1 MTAGLDATRSARY
14 LYGLDLLRVLA
25 SVLVVYTHVA
35 GWFATRGHEWWASAW
50 VDQDVIAPLHLNPG
64 LSFLGVCTFLVVSG
78 LVVTHVAD
86 RETAPQFLRR
96 RLVRIFP
103 LLLLVALAG
112 WVLINLGVYLSE
124 SRQTEMDVL
133 DLLSGST
140 LFGFFT
146 TPELIIIGPA
156 WTLLVQIFFY
166 AFVAATIPLLRR
178 QAWIP
183 PALAAAAVII
193 GLSLTTGA
201 EDVATRR
208 FGVIAAYFPVLII
221 GMLISLV
228 RAGKVRPGVG
238 VGIGAVHFLLFIW
251 ADRLGGHF
259 HTGTEH
265 PRTLALVVA
274 VVVLA
279 AAAKDRVSRAALT
292 KHWSARTYAIYLL
305 HPLCLYPM
313 LDWLAPELGT
323 DVALL
328 LALLLLA
335 AVTEVAHRWFEAPLN
350 RWVRARE
357 RREKRLTTAAQRR

>member
-1 MTAGLDATRSARY
+1 MTPPGARY

-25 SVLVVYTHVA
+25 SVLVVFTHIA
-35 GWFATRGHEWWASAW
+35 GWYSTRGHEWWASAW
-50 VDQDVIAPLHLNPG
+50 ADRDVIGPLHLNPN
-64 LSFLGVCTFLVVSG
+64 LSFLGVATFLVVSG

-86 RETAPQFLRR
+86 RETSSQFLRR

-103 LLLLVALAG
+103 LLLLVSLAG
-112 WVLINLGVYLSE
+112 WVMINLGAYMSE
-124 SRQTEMDVL
+124 SKQSSMDVL

-140 LFGFFT
+140 LFGFFS

-183 PALAAAAVII
+183 PALAAALVLVVLA
-193 GLSLTTGA
+193 LTTGG

-208 FGVIAAYFPVLII
+208 FGIIAAYFPVLII

-228 RAGKVRPGVG
+228 RAGKVTVPAG
-238 VGIGAVHFLLFIW
+238 VGIGAVHFLLFVW

-259 HTGTEH
+259 HTGIEH
-265 PRTLALVVA
+265 PRTLALVIG

-279 AAAKDRVSRAALT
+279 MTAQDRISRARLT
-292 KHWSARTYAIYLL
+292 KSWSARTYAIYLL
-305 HPLCLYPM
+305 HPLCLYPV
-313 LDWLAPELGT
+313 LDWLSPELGT

-350 RWVRARE
+350 RWVRARDK
-357 RREKRLTTAAQRR
+357 RRQVTRAPQRQ

>member
-1 MTAGLDATRSARY
+1 MNPRY
-14 LYGLDLLRVLA
+14 LYGLDLLRVIA
-25 SVLVVYTHVA
+25 SVLVVYTHIA
-35 GWFATRGHEWWASAW
+35 GWFASRGHEWWASSW
-50 VDQDVIAPLHLNPG
+50 VDQQVINPLHLNPN
-64 LSFLGVCTFLVVSG
+64 LSFLGVATFLVVSG

-86 RETAPQFLRR
+86 RETSAQFLRR

-103 LLLLVALAG
+103 LLLLVSLIA
-112 WVLINLGVYLSE
+112 WVMINLGAYMSE
-124 SRQTEMDVL
+124 SRQGEMDVL

-146 TPELIIIGPA
+146 DPEVIIIGPA
-156 WTLLVQIFFY
+156 WTLLVQVFFY

-183 PALAAAAVII
+183 PALAAALVVV
-193 GLSLTTGA
+193 GLSLATGA
-201 EDVATRR
+201 EDVASRR
-208 FGVIAAYFPVLII
+208 FGVITAYFPVLII

-228 RAGKVRPGVG
+228 RSGKVNPGVG
-238 VGIGAVHFLLFIW
+238 FGIGTVHFLLFVW

-279 AAAKDRVSRAALT
+279 AAATDRVSRAKLT
-292 KHWSARTYAIYLL
+292 KNWSARTYAIYLL
-305 HPLCLYPM
+305 HPLCLYPV
-313 LDWLAPELGT
+313 LDWLSPSIGT
-323 DVALL
+323 DLSLLIALV
-328 LALLLLA
+328 LLA
-335 AVTEVAHRWFEAPLN
+335 AVTEVLHRWFEAPLN

-357 RREKRLTTAAQRR
+357 KRLATRAPQRQ